1 MNRNNEIHFMDKTPD
16 EKTET
21 QENPDEIKV
30 IPYQSY
36 RKIHSTAPSKP
47 AQTSRPF
54 RRGEKRIATLTTSW
68 KTNVKQEQLSDT
80 ENQLEILRT
89 LEEQPN
95 APFLK
100 SLVARKLKSY
110 HEQDAKKQFHLVS
123 STAPDSPNNTITI
136 EETVRLLVDSK
147 MACYYCQEVM
157 LFFYETVREPKQ
169 WTLERL
175 NNEFPHTRENVV
187 IACLQCNLRRRCMNG
202 ERYQKTKQMMQI
214 HKLDDP
220 L

>member
-1 MNRNNEIHFMDKTPD
+1 MDKTTDETPEPIETPD
-16 EKTET
+16 
-21 QENPDEIKV
+21 DIKV

-36 RKIHSTAPSKP
+36 RKTHSIAPPKP

-80 ENQLEILRT
+80 ETQLEILRT

-110 HEQDAKKQFHLVS
+110 HEQDAKKQFHLIT
-123 STAPDSPNNTITI
+123 STTPDPPINTITI
-136 EETVRLLVDSK
+136 EETVRLLVDSR
-147 MACYYCQEVM
+147 MICYYCQEVT
-157 LFFYETVREPKQ
+157 LFFYETVREPRQ

-175 NNEFPHTRENVV
+175 NNEFPHTLENVV

-202 ERYQKTKQMMQI
+202 ERYQKTKQIMQL